1 MDSVGLMLIKSKL
14 SNSRISFITPLGF
27 LSFTD
32 NWGNSFKMTSFID
45 NGRYIVQ
52 NRALPETAYWLIN
65 DGVPTVIQQWMCDV
79 VNYFA
84 YAMGGYTGI
93 VILGIIFNLTL
104 LGALFLY
111 NRDLLKSNQTGLNAA
126 IFVDGVQCFSM
137 SRYTKQQPK
146 QEFDIDLS
154 GACRLDIKTSNAYES
169 NGKSLYLVETKF
181 EKSGEVLP
189 FTEWYSLRNTVL
201 IDSHSYEATK
211 SLGVDSYGEL
221 HNGSLRFDASHDS
234 YALFNLNK
242 QYHSFSA
249 SLAPGND
256 TSSDIK
262 MDITIYCDDNV
273 VFSEQGITRL
283 DPKMAINLD
292 VTDVGVLRV
301 ETDAEYDGNYD
312 AYLYIYDD
320 ILK

>member
-1 MDSVGLMLIKSKL
+1 MGEKYFFKQPLQEAVIIKRNSQFTIDVMLNGKEIRCHCPTTT
-14 SNSRISFITPLGF
+14 RIG
-27 LSFTD
+27 
-32 NWGNSFKMTSFID
+32 
-45 NGRYIVQ
+45 
-52 NRALPETAYWLIN
+52 
-65 DGVPTVIQQWMCDV
+65 
-79 VNYFA
+79 
-84 YAMGGYTGI
+84 
-93 VILGIIFNLTL
+93 
-104 LGALFLY
+104 
-111 NRDLLKSNQTGLNAA
+111 
-126 IFVDGVQCFSM
+126 
-137 SRYTKQQPK
+137 
-146 QEFDIDLS
+146 DIDLS

>member
-1 MDSVGLMLIKSKL
+1 MKQRMI
-14 SNSRISFITPLGF
+14 SRCFF
-27 LSFTD
+27 LTCVF
-32 NWGNSFKMTSFID
+32 
-45 NGRYIVQ
+45 
-52 NRALPETAYWLIN
+52 
-65 DGVPTVIQQWMCDV
+65 
-79 VNYFA
+79 
-84 YAMGGYTGI
+84 
-93 VILGIIFNLTL
+93 
-104 LGALFLY
+104 LFLTISISIIAYSNEIIPLTDAHMIDFERCEIIAEKITDSYGNDY
-111 NRDLLKSNQTGLNAA
+111 NENVMRFDAGWNGFASFDLDGAYVRITGAFVAADDTSSDAELNAA